1 MKNSGVKWVG
11 CIPDRWETV
20 YLSAVLS
27 ERKHKNSGMKEQNL
41 LSLSYGQVKAKDI
54 NTNDGLLPESF
65 EGYNIIEKDDIVLR
79 LTDLQNDQHSLRT
92 GLCKERGIITSAYC
106 TLKPNLA
113 LSDARYLQYYLYC
126 FDICKGFYGM
136 GAGVRQGLNYDGIR
150 KIELLLPSKSE
161 QSSIADYIEKKV
173 SGIDA
178 LIANQEKQ
186 IEKLKQYKQALITEV
201 VTKGLDPTVP
211 MKDSGV
217 EWIGSIPKHW
227 TIVRFKQIASVKSNL
242 VNPLEYLSY
251 PQVSHENIE
260 KGSGKLF
267 PCQTVGEVGVESN
280 NHLFRVGQI
289 LYSKVR
295 PILNKATIAPFDG
308 LCSADMYPIE
318 TILNVQ
324 YLLYLMLS
332 NVFLYQVKLVTENRV
347 KMPKINQEEISQIKL
362 CCAPDKEQYAIVSY
376 LNLRCSQIDILTSK
390 LEQKIEKLNQY
401 KQSLIYE
408 YVTGKKEVLA

>member
-1 MKNSGVKWVG
+1 MYSKN
-11 CIPDRWETV
+11 IRYTV
-20 YLSAVLS
+20 TREAF
-27 ERKHKNSGMKEQNL
+27 N
-41 LSLSYGQVKAKDI
+41 
-54 NTNDGLLPESF
+54 
-65 EGYNIIEKDDIVLR
+65 
-79 LTDLQNDQHSLRT
+79 
-92 GLCKERGIITSAYC
+92 GIIT
-106 TLKPNLA
+106 PVPPLA
-113 LSDARYLQYYLYC
+113 MQ
-126 FDICKGFYGM
+126 K
-136 GAGVRQGLNYDGIR
+136 
-150 KIELLLPSKSE
+150 KIGSFL
-161 QSSIADYIEKKV
+161 DKKCAQ
-173 SGIDA
+173 IDA

-251 PQVSHENIE
+251 PQVSPENIE

-295 PILNKATIAPFDG
+295 PILNKAAIAPFDG

-332 NVFLYQVKLVTENRV
+332 NVFLYQVKISRTFSRTSSSP
-347 KMPKINQEEISQIKL
+347 PK
-362 CCAPDKEQYAIVSY
+362 C
-376 LNLRCSQIDILTSK
+376 RT
-390 LEQKIEKLNQY
+390 
-401 KQSLIYE
+401 
-408 YVTGKKEVLA
+408 